1 MERFKLNDP
10 RKIHAAR
17 LQPKLARGRDISP
30 KATENVADIM
40 YQMLCD
46 EKTLNV
52 KDVVQAKYGP
62 EMLDTIRNKEKAEFM
77 AQTRSD
83 LLLQVQADI
92 DSTIKRDGEMDSL
105 PVSGKSPVN
114 LTSGIS
120 IRNASEKQSLQE
132 IRMPNIAPKKLKVKR
147 KFDIGNA
154 FSQAMESSFESLDDD
169 DTEEADNRE
178 EDERQ
183 KRVQYYELLHT

>member
-1 MERFKLNDP
+1 MRTYKGNKLDIDSRVELIRQQAKEMPSKAASVPVNEYIQYGGNSTAKEDKSMNTPQINLAKRMLNEQSQMRQYDSQKGLKPSGADQSPFVERFKLNDP
-10 RKIHAAR
+10 RKIYAAR
-17 LQPKLARGRDISP
+17 LQPKLARGGDISP

-62 EMLDTIRNKEKAEFM
+62 EMLETIRNKDKAEFM

-92 DSTIKRDGEMDSL
+92 ASTIK
-105 PVSGKSPVN
+105 
-114 LTSGIS
+114 
-120 IRNASEKQSLQE
+120 
-132 IRMPNIAPKKLKVKR
+132 
-147 KFDIGNA
+147 
-154 FSQAMESSFESLDDD
+154 
-169 DTEEADNRE
+169 
-178 EDERQ
+178 
-183 KRVQYYELLHT
+183 